1 MIGVVRAAQNRQLQL
16 LADARIGTTAG
27 AQSYTIP
34 AGVQYIDIEL
44 YGGGGGGGAANSIT
58 ANRTAYYVGG
68 GGGGGGGYV
77 RYGYTGAFGG
87 DVLNFTIGS
96 GGTGDA
102 TNIGASGGN
111 TVLTSLTRNGGAV
124 ISFSE
129 VIAYGGFGGE
139 RATTIGMTP
148 RGGTGGNALNGNI
161 SNRSGSNGSNGGLT
175 ATNGAN
181 GGNGGAGGEND
192 ANAAEFLIIDNGGAG
207 GLFSTDT
214 RAVQGGGAF
223 NVLKGAGGGGG
234 GYRKSGTVA
243 DAYKGATGGT
253 GGIRIRAYG

>member
-16 LADARIGTTAG
+16 LADATVGTTGG

-34 AGVQYIDIEL
+34 TGTQYIDVEL
-44 YGGGGGGGAANSIT
+44 FGGGGGGGAGNSFT
-58 ANRTAYYVGG
+58 VSRTVYYVGG

-96 GGTGDA
+96 GGTGIA
-102 TNIGASGGN
+102 SGRGNSGGN
-111 TVLTSLTRNGGAV
+111 TALTSLTRNGDTV
-124 ISFSE
+124 ISFSG

-139 RATTIGMTP
+139 RATTISMVP

-161 SNRSGSNGSNGGLT
+161 SNRSGSNANNGGAT
-175 ATNGAN
+175 ATAGSN

-192 ANAAEFLIIDNGGAG
+192 ANTAQSITILNGGDGGFYFSDMDPSDGGAG
-207 GLFSTDT
+207 LDT
-214 RAVQGGGAF
+214 
-223 NVLKGAGGGGG
+223 LKGAGGGGG
-234 GYRKSGTVA
+234 AYAESGKSGR
-243 DAYKGATGGT
+243 GATGGV